1 CRLAVNRCRICWEFS
16 ERLSASVKMLLC
28 LLFFLP
34 AHSSAQRSEPMFFA
48 VTKTALRPDYEN
60 NPSQLN
66 YGMAVTDVDGDGDLE
81 IFVAGYNGPNLVL
94 KYNKQRKGLVN
105 IAIDDP
111 SSPFYALR
119 DRQGNAIGVT
129 ACDIDGDGR
138 EEIYVLNTNN
148 AFSGR
153 ATYSDKLFKFRN
165 GRFEDLLNDDINEH
179 RDVANPMAGR
189 SVACVDRKVL
199 HTDLQSRVQ
208 YEVCSAHTS
217 TPTAYMH
224 GCFCLFTSDKSCP
237 AYAALLSMCSDS
249 SFGRMVRYFLS
260 SVHRTSVITEAK
272 ARLFYRT
279 HPTKRGRE

>member
-1 CRLAVNRCRICWEFS
+1 
-16 ERLSASVKMLLC
+16 MLLC

-34 AHSSAQRSEPMFFA
+34 ALSSAQRSEPMFSA

-189 SVACVDRKVL
+189 SVACVDRK
-199 HTDLQSRVQ
+199 
-208 YEVCSAHTS
+208 
-217 TPTAYMH
+217 
-224 GCFCLFTSDKSCP
+224 
-237 AYAALLSMCSDS
+237 
-249 SFGRMVRYFLS
+249 
-260 SVHRTSVITEAK
+260 
-272 ARLFYRT
+272 
-279 HPTKRGRE
+279 